1 MSKVKESIPFKAG
14 YVNIFG
20 NPNAGKSTLL
30 NTMLGE
36 QLAIVTP
43 KAQTTRTR
51 MLGILN
57 EPGVQLIFSDTPGII
72 EPKYALQETMMNT
85 IKEALED
92 ADIALYLAVPGERE
106 PNNKNLFNQI
116 VQLKVPLLIGIN
128 KIDTISQELALTE
141 YQYWKTTVPGAEV
154 WLLSALHGF
163 NVIELKNRLVELL
176 PEHPPYFD
184 TDQLTD
190 KSERFIVSEIIREKI
205 LLHYKEEIPYAVEV
219 YVEEFKEEEQII
231 RIRAVIVTERD
242 TQKSIIIGKGGKA
255 LKKTG
260 TEARLSLE
268 NFFRKKI
275 FLELYVKVDPD
286 WRRDEKKVKK
296 YGYR

>member
-1 MSKVKESIPFKAG
+1 MSESISFKAG
-14 YVNIFG
+14 FVNIFG

-30 NTMLGE
+30 NAMLGE

-85 IKEALED
+85 VKEALED
-92 ADIALYLAVPGERE
+92 ADIALYLAVPGQRE
-106 PNNKNLFNQI
+106 SKNQSLFNEI
-116 VQLKVPLLIGIN
+116 IQLKVPLLIGIN
-128 KIDTISQELALTE
+128 KIDTITQEQALIE
-141 YQYWKTTVPGAEV
+141 YEYWKTAVPGAEI

-163 NVIELKNRLVELL
+163 NVIELKNRLIQLL

-184 TDQLTD
+184 TDQITD
-190 KSERFIVSEIIREKI
+190 KSERFIVSEVIREKI
-205 LLHYKEEIPYAVEV
+205 LLNYKKEVPYAVEV
-219 YVEEFKEEEQII
+219 YVEEFKESENLL

-242 TQKSIIIGKGGKA
+242 TQKSIIIGQGGKA
-255 LKKTG
+255 LKKIG
-260 TEARLSLE
+260 TEARLALE

-275 FLELYVKVDPD
+275 FLELYVKVDPN